1 MDRKDLN
8 NLYKHDQ
15 IGGNTSYSPP
25 DKEDNQVMKRNRF
38 LQKEND
44 ELKKQVEELIAHNK
58 KLQSI
63 IDSKNF

>member
-8 NLYKHDQ
+8 NLYKYDQ

-25 DKEDNQVMKRNRF
+25 DKKDNPVMKHNRL
-38 LQKEND
+38 LQKQND
-44 ELKKQVEELIAHNK
+44 ELKKQVEELTDHNK

>member
-8 NLYKHDQ
+8 NLYKYDQ

-44 ELKKQVEELIAHNK
+44 KLKKQVEKLTAHNK
-58 KLQSI
+58 KLQSM
-63 IDSKNF
+63 IDTNKF